1 MQQMLQGEHS
11 TCTDFYTV
19 LMKTVITNIQA
30 LHVKKEKEAENGRPR
45 DPYFDPLQKSRWYP
59 NPLRLINF
67 FKVFTAQYSYIPT
80 KYLQEHATICMP
92 AGKIQMLD
100 SWSLVTLS
108 LLLSL
113 GILPFFK
120 AFSMHRN
127 CTFQSGCTYQY
138 DGDVIF
144 PLLKWSVKPD
154 ILHLI
159 QADSS
164 QICKCIFW
172 ETPWR
177 NPGAVFD
184 FTIQNNPLHI
194 VLNNVII

>member
-1 MQQMLQGEHS
+1 MGDPEIFTLTPSKKAG
-11 TCTDFYTV
+11 D
-19 LMKTVITNIQA
+19 IQI
-30 LHVKKEKEAENGRPR
+30 
-45 DPYFDPLQKSRWYP
+45 Q
-59 NPLRLINF
+59 LRLINF
-67 FKVFTAQYSYIPT
+67 FKVFAAQYSYIPT
-80 KYLQEHATICMP
+80 QYLQEHATICMP

-164 QICKCIFW
+164 QICECIFW